1 MKVKSTFFWGA
12 ILLLMCI
19 DTYAQEEVLP
29 STFLLDNVFIAAN
42 KEKIKEGD
50 KELQLLLSFVLSST
64 DEAMNHESFS
74 VTYKT
79 KTPPSGDKRDYMS
92 VGPYWWPDSTKS
104 NGLPYIRRDGIVNP
118 ERYEIQD
125 AEFFKSV
132 CNDLFL
138 LSLSE
143 YFTGNKKYADKAVD
157 ILHTW
162 FLDEKTRMNPHLN
175 YGQSIPGRTEGRGI
189 GLIDTRSLVY
199 LIDGI
204 QILKTTGHL
213 PKDTYEG
220 IQIWFKKFLNWMI
233 TSPIGLDEADEH
245 NNHGTYYDVQTVAMA
260 LFTDQKEL
268 AANILRS
275 QTQKR
280 IENQFAEDGSQPHE
294 LARTLSWNYSVMNL
308 MGFFELAL
316 LAENVNIDLW
326 NYMTPNGKSIKKGFL
341 WLLPYAEGLSW
352 QHTQIK
358 PIDLSSIK
366 KLSQIASLKYPD
378 IKIKQVETNSE
389 RDYLFELVFKN

>member
-1 MKVKSTFFWGA
+1 MQVYSQ
-12 ILLLMCI
+12 I
-19 DTYAQEEVLP
+19 DQLP
-29 STFLLDNVFIAAN
+29 TTFLINPAVLSAN
-42 KEKIKEGD
+42 KLKINEAD
-50 KELQLLLSFVLSST
+50 KELGHILSKVILLAE
-64 DEAMNHESFS
+64 EAMDNGPYS
-74 VTYKT
+74 VTYKE

-118 ERYEIQD
+118 ERNEIQD

-132 CNDLFL
+132 CSDLFL
-138 LSLSE
+138 LSLTE
-143 YFTGNKKYADKAVD
+143 YFTGNKKYAEKAVD

-213 PKDTYEG
+213 PNDTYEG
-220 IQIWFKKFLNWMI
+220 IQIWFKEFLNWMI
-233 TSPIGLDEADEH
+233 TSEIGLDEADEH
-245 NNHGTYYDVQTVAMA
+245 NNHGTYYDVQTVAIA

-268 AANILRS
+268 ATNIINQ
-275 QTQKR
+275 QTKKR
-280 IENQFAEDGSQPHE
+280 IETQFAEDGSQPHE

-316 LAENVNIDLW
+316 LAENVDIDLW
-326 NYMTPNGKSIKKGFL
+326 NYETSNGKSIKKGFL
-341 WLLPYAEGLSW
+341 WLLPYSEGLPW

-366 KLSQIASLKYPD
+366 KLSLIASLKYPD

-389 RDYLFELVFKN
+389 RDYLFELVH

>member
-341 WLLPYAEGLSW
+341 WLLPYAEGLPW

-366 KLSQIASLKYPD
+366 KLSLIASLKYPD

-389 RDYLFELVFKN
+389 RDYLFELVH